1 MELPLFPLNTV
12 LFPSEPLPLH
22 IFEQRYRTMIGTCLE
37 SDTPEFGVVL
47 LRSGGEVVEGAGSN
61 GVDGPPP
68 VPHDVGTTARIVDWR
83 REPDGRYLL
92 ACLGRRRFRLTRLIQ
107 DAPYLAADV
116 LPLDDPADDVQTE
129 LARQV
134 RDAAVRLLVLRAGGN
149 VSAGEESEGLAAKVH
164 RALPEDATALS
175 FFVPRVLTI
184 ASNDQ
189 KQSLLEAGDADSRLR
204 LELPL
209 LLDEHAVAREM
220 RRIARRAS
228 LN

>member
-1 MELPLFPLNTV
+1 MEFPLFPLNTV
-12 LFPSEPLPLH
+12 LFPGEPLPLH
-22 IFEQRYRTMIGTCLE
+22 VFEQRYRTMIGTCLE

-47 LRSGGEVVEGAGSN
+47 LRSGGEVVEGVGPN
-61 GVDGPPP
+61 GADGPPP
-68 VPHDVGTTARIVDWR
+68 VPHNVGTTARIVDWR

-92 ACLGRRRFRLTRLIQ
+92 ACLGRRRFRLTRLTQ

-116 LPLDDPADDVQTE
+116 LPLDDPADAVQAD

-134 RDAAVRLLVLRAGGN
+134 REAAVRLLVLRAAGN
-149 VSAGEESEGLAAKVH
+149 VSAGDESEGLAAKVR

-204 LELPL
+204 LELSL
-209 LLDEHAVAREM
+209 LLDEQAVAREM
-220 RRIARRAS
+220 HRMARRAS